1 MGSIA
6 EWLASLGLSEYV
18 RLFAEN
24 GIDRSVLRDLTD
36 QDLKDLGVLLGH
48 RRKMLR
54 AIAQLGDSA
63 IAISPIAAAL
73 VPRDDADRR
82 QLTVMF
88 CDLVGSTALSAR
100 LDPEDLRNIIRA
112 YHRVCSDVV
121 TAAGGFVAQYMGD
134 GVLAY
139 FGYPRAHEDDPE
151 RAVRAGLALVEAIG
165 KCDAGTNT
173 SLRVRIGIATGVVVV
188 GDLTG
193 QGEAQERG
201 VVGET
206 PDLAARLQALAEA
219 GTVVISAST
228 QRLTAGLFDYRDM
241 GLATVKGFDE
251 AVRVWQVLGPS
262 GIESRFEALHTPT
275 LTPIVGRDEE
285 IELLLGRWQRA
296 KNGEGQVV
304 LLLGE
309 PGIGKSRLTAALEER
324 LEFEPHVRVRYFCSR
339 RYQDSAFYPF
349 ISQLEREAGLRRGDT
364 AEQRLDKLEAVLA
377 LAADNLREAASLV
390 AALLSISTEGRY
402 PVLNLTPQ
410 QYKDKTLSTI
420 IAQITGLAMRQPLLI
435 LFEDAHWAD
444 PSSVEALDQL
454 VDRIATLPVL
464 LIVTFR
470 PEFVSRWIGRSEVM
484 LLTLNRLHPR
494 QQAEMIERICLGKAL
509 PKEITDR
516 IIEHTDG
523 IPLFVEE
530 LTKTVLE
537 SGVLREQNGR
547 YVLDRPLPPLAI
559 PMTLHASL
567 MARLDRLAPVRDV
580 AQIGAA
586 IGRRFSYELISAVA
600 SMPTERLDDALEH
613 LVGAELVFRHG
624 APPDAEYTFKHAL
637 VQDAAYS
644 SLLRDRRQQ
653 LHARI
658 AMELE
663 NHFSDVAEQQP
674 EILAEHCA
682 QAGLME
688 KAARLWVRAGHN
700 TAKRAAHREASVL
713 LEKALNA

>member
-1 MGSIA
+1 
-6 EWLASLGLSEYV
+6 
-18 RLFAEN
+18 
-24 GIDRSVLRDLTD
+24 
-36 QDLKDLGVLLGH
+36 
-48 RRKMLR
+48 
-54 AIAQLGDSA
+54 
-63 IAISPIAAAL
+63 
-73 VPRDDADRR
+73 
-82 QLTVMF
+82 
-88 CDLVGSTALSAR
+88 
-100 LDPEDLRNIIRA
+100 
-112 YHRVCSDVV
+112 
-121 TAAGGFVAQYMGD
+121 
-134 GVLAY
+134 
-139 FGYPRAHEDDPE
+139 
-151 RAVRAGLALVEAIG
+151 
-165 KCDAGTNT
+165 
-173 SLRVRIGIATGVVVV
+173 
-188 GDLTG
+188 
-193 QGEAQERG
+193 
-201 VVGET
+201 
-206 PDLAARLQALAEA
+206 
-219 GTVVISAST
+219 
-228 QRLTAGLFDYRDM
+228 
-241 GLATVKGFDE
+241 
-251 AVRVWQVLGPS
+251 
-262 GIESRFEALHTPT
+262 
-275 LTPIVGRDEE
+275 
-285 IELLLGRWQRA
+285 
-296 KNGEGQVV
+296 
-304 LLLGE
+304 
-309 PGIGKSRLTAALEER
+309 
-324 LEFEPHVRVRYFCSR
+324 
-339 RYQDSAFYPF
+339 
-349 ISQLEREAGLRRGDT
+349 LRRGDT